1 MPKAPVSGCPRRG
14 HRQGLGSVKKI
25 LDSLTF
31 ANNPRAHFSRQYLP
45 CTSELMKGLV
55 HML

>member
-14 HRQGLGSVKKI
+14 HRQGLSSVKKI

-45 CTSELMKGLV
+45 CASKLMKGLV
-55 HML
+55 DML